1 MDRKLI
7 ESIPCER
14 LKYGTHIDV
23 EVYYTKG
30 RTPRGYY
37 ISVKPVKHEGN
48 MVSNMAF
55 SGTTKLLLTT
65 NRYSAKQFEKAVEM
79 GRSEAPALVEFVKEQ
94 EKAA

>member
-48 MVSNMAF
+48 MV
-55 SGTTKLLLTT
+55 
-65 NRYSAKQFEKAVEM
+65 
-79 GRSEAPALVEFVKEQ
+79 
-94 EKAA
+94 